1 MKLCCVAAR
10 KPQPLPPITTIL
22 ISHFFFSLC
31 VCVCVYPSVCMC
43 VCFSRSRPGFVLLG
57 RHRANVASQCP
68 PLLCPPC
75 CRPIGAGKCA
85 GGVLPLV
92 STLVAAPPMGRAA
105 AGAHT
110 GGSRPRQSEPPTD
123 LRRRGRRP
131 AEVVHFQTRGPPE
144 QGMIPTA
151 LFAAFNHTGWFLM
164 LSHLVSCR

>member
-1 MKLCCVAAR
+1 MKHCCVATQ
-10 KPQPLPPITTIL
+10 KPQPLPPFTIIL

-31 VCVCVYPSVCMC
+31 VCVHVCM
-43 VCFSRSRPGFVLLG
+43 FLSRPGFVPLG
-57 RHRANVASQCP
+57 RHRVNVASLCP

-85 GGVLPLV
+85 GGVLPLI

-110 GGSRPRQSEPPTD
+110 GGSRPRQSEPPAD
-123 LRRRGRRP
+123 LRRCGRRP

-144 QGMIPTA
+144 QGMMATA
-151 LFAAFNHTGWFLM
+151 LCVCCVLTALHGF
-164 LSHLVSCR
+164 